1 MHPIWVWVVLF
12 MSFGNPEPQV
22 INKDYKPTPFF
33 IYNLKIS
40 ALGLSGL
47 SNSLMKKVFFSIML
61 LFGAF
66 CFSQTITEKYNS
78 IYGRYDYIDS
88 YGNLVAFKKFNI
100 FSKQWEY
107 YRVDQA
113 QQRKPYQYK
122 DPEKLDISGLGNAAT
137 TLQGRY
143 NSNQKNAQVVI
154 DDIVSQIKSLDI
166 SDTKKEK
173 ILNDFTQTVNSNM
186 QTIYNGNVNWLYDA
200 VNTII
205 KNVTD

>member
-1 MHPIWVWVVLF
+1 M
-12 MSFGNPEPQV
+12 
-22 INKDYKPTPFF
+22 
-33 IYNLKIS
+33 
-40 ALGLSGL
+40 
-47 SNSLMKKVFFSIML
+47 ML

-78 IYGRYDYIDS
+78 TYGRYDYIDS
-88 YGNLVAFKKFNI
+88 YGNLVAFKQFNI

-107 YRVDQA
+107 YRVDQ
-113 QQRKPYQYK
+113 QRKPYQYR
-122 DPEKLDISGLGNAAT
+122 DPEKLGISGLGNAAT

-143 NSNQKNAQVVI
+143 NSNQKNAQAVI

-205 KNVTD
+205 SNIN